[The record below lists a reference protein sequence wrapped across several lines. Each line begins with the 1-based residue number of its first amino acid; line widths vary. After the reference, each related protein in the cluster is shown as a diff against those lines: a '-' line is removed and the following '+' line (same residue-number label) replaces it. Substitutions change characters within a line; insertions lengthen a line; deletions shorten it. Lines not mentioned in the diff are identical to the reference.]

1 MDDLS
6 SNVMNKKS
14 DTQGT
19 GASAPKNFHIHLV
32 SDATGTSLQSLTRG
46 VLAQFENIDP
56 VEWFW
61 PLVRTEKQ
69 LARVVENIKEHP
81 GPVLFTFVD
90 NAQRHRF
97 QDACADLG
105 VPNIPVL
112 DPVIKGLSGYLGIPA
127 KGVPGLQH
135 AMDENYFDRI
145 DAIEFALSFDD
156 GQSLEGIDRADVIL
170 VGVSRTSKT
179 PTCMFLARRG
189 IRAANI
195 PFTPDV
201 PFPERIKEL
210 RRPLIIGLTESPDR
224 LVALRR
230 NRLKADEYGSELS
243 ENDYLDLDRVVDE
256 IKTCRRLCSSMG
268 WPVIDVTRRS
278 VEETAA
284 EILILLQRKRKK
296 ENGEQDNA
304 ESGS

>member
-1 MDDLS
+1 MSETDS
-6 SNVMNKKS
+6 H
-14 DTQGT
+14 TQT
-19 GASAPKNFHIHLV
+19 SPPPKIFHIHLV

-46 VLAQFENIDP
+46 ALAQFENIDP

-69 LARVVENIKEHP
+69 LARVIENIKEHP

-90 NAQRHRF
+90 NRQRERF
-97 QDACADLG
+97 QNACADLG

-112 DPVIKGLSGYLGIPA
+112 DPVIKGLSAYLGLPA
-127 KGVPGLQH
+127 RGVPGLQH
-135 AMDENYFDRI
+135 AMDKNYFDRV

-156 GQSLEGIDRADVIL
+156 GQSFEGIERADVIL

-179 PTCMFLARRG
+179 PTCIFLARRG
-189 IRAANI
+189 IKAANV
-195 PFTPDV
+195 PFAPTV
-201 PFPERIKEL
+201 PFPSIVKDLE
-210 RRPLIIGLTESPDR
+210 RPLIVGLTESPER

-230 NRLKADEYGSELS
+230 SRLKADDHGLHLA
-243 ENDYLDLDRVVDE
+243 ENEYLDIDKVVDE
-256 IKTCRRLCSSMG
+256 IKDCRRMCAAQG

-284 EILILLQRKRKK
+284 EILILLQRRREKDGKK
-296 ENGEQDNA
+296 V
-304 ESGS
+304 

>member
-1 MDDLS
+1 
-6 SNVMNKKS
+6 MNELTPDIS
-14 DTQGT
+14 GHNE
-19 GASAPKNFHIHLV
+19 PKTFHIHLV

-61 PLVRTEKQ
+61 PLVRTQKQ
-69 LARVVENIKEHP
+69 LARVVGNIREHP

-90 NAQRHRF
+90 NAQRQRF
-97 QDACADLG
+97 QDACRDLG

-112 DPVIKGLSGYLGIPA
+112 DPVIKGLSGYIGLPA

-135 AMDENYFDRI
+135 AMDENYFDRM
-145 DAIEFALSFDD
+145 DAIEFALNFDD
-156 GQSLEGIDRADVIL
+156 GQSVEGLERADVIL

-179 PTCMFLARRG
+179 PTCIFLARRG
-189 IRAANI
+189 IKAANI

-201 PFPERIKEL
+201 PFPEKIKKLE
-210 RRPLIIGLTESPDR
+210 RPLVIGLTESPER

-230 NRLKADEYGSELS
+230 NRLKADEYGEQLS
-243 ENDYLDLDRVVDE
+243 ENDYLDHQHVVEE
-256 IKTCRRLCSSMG
+256 IKACRRLCSSMG

-278 VEETAA
+278 VEETSA
-284 EILILLQRKRKK
+284 EIMILLQRKRQKK
-296 ENGEQDNA
+296 MG
-304 ESGS
+304 GRII

>member
-1 MDDLS
+1 MS
-6 SNVMNKKS
+6 KS
-14 DTQGT
+14 
-19 GASAPKNFHIHLV
+19 FHIHLV

-46 VLAQFENIDP
+46 VLAQFEGIDP

-61 PLVRTEKQ
+61 PLVRSEKQ
-69 LARVVENIKEHP
+69 LRRVIENIKEHP

-90 NAQRHRF
+90 NEQREKF
-97 QDACADLG
+97 QEACQDLG

-112 DPVIKGLSGYLGIPA
+112 DPVIKGLSAYLGVPA

-135 AMDENYFDRI
+135 AMDENYFDRV

-156 GQSLEGIDRADVIL
+156 GQSLKGIERADVIL

-179 PTCMFLARRG
+179 PTCIFLARRG
-189 IRAANI
+189 IKAANV

-201 PFPERIKEL
+201 PFPEEVL
-210 RRPLIIGLTESPDR
+210 NLERPLIVGLTESPER

-230 NRLKADEYGSELS
+230 NRLKADEYGMELT
-243 ENDYLDLDRVVDE
+243 ENEYLDIEKVQEE
-256 IKTCRRLCSSMG
+256 IKACRRMCSKNG

-284 EILILLQRKRKK
+284 EIQIMMQRRDKK
-296 ENGEQDNA
+296 TRQEA
-304 ESGS
+304 IS

>member
-1 MDDLS
+1 MSEKISDIE
-6 SNVMNKKS
+6 KPPPKS
-14 DTQGT
+14 FD
-19 GASAPKNFHIHLV
+19 IHLV

-46 VLAQFENIDP
+46 VLAQFDHIDP
-56 VEWFW
+56 TEWFW

-69 LARVVENIKEHP
+69 LRRVIENIKEHP

-90 NAQRHRF
+90 NRQRERF

-112 DPVIKGLSGYLGIPA
+112 DPVIKGLSAYLQIPA

-135 AMDENYFDRI
+135 AMDESYFDRV

-156 GQSLEGIDRADVIL
+156 GQSLDGIERADVVL

-179 PTCMFLARRG
+179 PTCIFLARRG
-189 IRAANI
+189 IKAANV
-195 PFTPDV
+195 PFTPSV
-201 PFPERIKEL
+201 PFPDIIKKLE
-210 RRPLIIGLTESPDR
+210 RPLIVGLTESPER

-230 NRLKADEYGSELS
+230 NRLKADDHGIHLS
-243 ENDYLDLDRVVDE
+243 ENEYLDIDKVVDE
-256 IKTCRRLCSSMG
+256 IKACRRLCAAQG

-284 EILILLQRKRKK
+284 EILILLQRR
-296 ENGEQDNA
+296 EHRND
-304 ESGS
+304 

>member
-1 MDDLS
+1 MAEE
-6 SNVMNKKS
+6 NCKKDMKS
-14 DTQGT
+14 
-19 GASAPKNFHIHLV
+19 FHIHLV

-46 VLAQFENIDP
+46 VLAQFEGIDP

-69 LARVVENIKEHP
+69 LSRVIENIREHP

-90 NAQRHRF
+90 NRQRARF
-97 QDACADLG
+97 QDACQDLG

-112 DPVIKGLSGYLGIPA
+112 DPVIKGLSAYLKLPA

-135 AMDENYFDRI
+135 AMDESYFDRV

-156 GQSLEGIDRADVIL
+156 GQSLDGIERADVIL

-179 PTCMFLARRG
+179 PTCIFLARRG
-189 IRAANI
+189 IKAANV
-195 PFTPDV
+195 PFAPSV
-201 PFPERIKEL
+201 PFPDIIKTLE
-210 RRPLIIGLTESPDR
+210 RPLIVGLTESPER

-230 NRLKADEYGSELS
+230 NRLKADEHSSHLE
-243 ENDYLDLDRVVDE
+243 ENAYLDIDKVVDE
-256 IKTCRRLCSSMG
+256 IKACRRLCASQG

-284 EILILLQRKRKK
+284 EILILLQRREHK
-296 ENGEQDNA
+296 
-304 ESGS
+304 S